1 MAKARSG
8 ERKGR
13 RVIPVARRRV
23 ARNKKSIT
31 LGEVVAAVFDAV
43 GGDAERA
50 ARLLNSRELARALGR
65 RIVVA

>member
-13 RVIPVARRRV
+13 RVIPGVRRRV
-23 ARNKKSIT
+23 VRKKAVT
-31 LGEVVAAVFDAV
+31 VGDLVAAVFDAV
-43 GGDAERA
+43 GGDAEKA

-65 RIVVA
+65 RVVVA